1 MGFLRNS
8 QSVDGLRS
16 PEKAGSVDSQCMS
29 PRGDGK
35 AKGGSSYTAYT
46 PPVRR
51 KLVNRYSVSNLSDII
66 PREGSDTGL
75 ERESERKTGKLDMG
89 VWEWKMGVKADAGP
103 TRELPVGGAIF
114 PSVRQAENLT
124 RLNLQS
130 NPKLWNGQSPCSPQH
145 SSHDR
150 LYVLTYDARQRTK
163 RLITLRI
170 VSHMGSTRILI
181 PRLELRGCLLW
192 SSKISPSGSSE
203 EGSPARAFSWAV
215 KGAGREFRISP

>member
-8 QSVDGLRS
+8 QSVDDLRS

-51 KLVNRYSVSNLSDII
+51 KLVNRYSVSNLSDIA

-103 TRELPVGGAIF
+103 TRELPVSGAF
-114 PSVRQAENLT
+114 LPSVRQAGNLI

-130 NPKLWNGQSPCSPQH
+130 NPKLWNGQSPYSPQD

-150 LYVLTYDARQRTK
+150 SYVLTYNARLPTAHETAHYVAHCLSHGINPNPDSKTGITRLPPLVIQDITEWIK
-163 RLITLRI
+163 RGRVTGKGFL
-170 VSHMGSTRILI
+170 MG
-181 PRLELRGCLLW
+181 G
-192 SSKISPSGSSE
+192 
-203 EGSPARAFSWAV
+203 EGSWA
-215 KGAGREFRISP
+215 